1 MLKQSDINKTLSEVL
16 KFNKNE
22 FNKNEFNKNEF
33 NKNYSFLSDS
43 SFRLKY
49 SYFNVANIILLAKD
63 IKDGIT
69 LADVSEDIK
78 NLQN

>member
-1 MLKQSDINKTLSEVL
+1 MLKQIDINKTLGEVL
-16 KFNKNE
+16 K
-22 FNKNEFNKNEF
+22 FNKNEF